1 MAGDGSGSTRMN
13 VVAQHEGVGWMAY
26 NADNIEVMR
35 GMPER
40 SVDLV
45 VSSIPFASL
54 LTYSASERDFGN
66 TKNHDEFFEQFG
78 FFVRELLRVTKP
90 GRLAAI
96 HCMNL
101 PSSKTR
107 DGYIGLV
114 DFRGN
119 VIRAFQDGGWIY
131 HSEVCIWKDPIVAA
145 QRTKAIGLLY
155 KQLRKDSCLS
165 RMGIP
170 DYLCVFRRPGENAEA
185 VAHTHESF
193 PLPRWQTWASP
204 CWTDINQSNTL
215 SVREAREDDD
225 QKHLCALQLDV
236 IERAV
241 TLWSNPGN
249 IVFDPFGGIGS
260 TGYQA
265 ILMGRRAVICELKTA
280 YYTQA
285 VANLHAASKR
295 GTDQVTLNFG
305 AP

>member
-1 MAGDGSGSTRMN
+1 MNILAQESGAN
-13 VVAQHEGVGWMAY
+13 WVAY
-26 NADNIEVMR
+26 NADNMDVMR

-45 VSSIPFASL
+45 CTSIPFASL
-54 LTYSASERDFGN
+54 LTYSPSDRDFGN
-66 TKNHDEFFEQFG
+66 TKDHAEFHEQFR
-78 FFVRELLRVTKP
+78 FFVRELMRVMKP
-90 GRLAAI
+90 GRVVAI

-114 DFRGN
+114 DFRGE
-119 VIRAFQDGGWIY
+119 VIRSFVEAGWVY
-131 HSEVCIWKDPIVAA
+131 HSEVCIWKDPVVAA

-170 DYLCVFRRPGENAEA
+170 DYMCMFRRPGENAEA

-193 PLPRWQTWASP
+193 PLPRWQAWASP
-204 CWTDINQSNTL
+204 IWSDINQSNTL
-215 SVREAREDDD
+215 SVKEAREEDDD
-225 QKHLCALQLDV
+225 KHLCALQLDV

-249 IVFDPFGGIGS
+249 VVFDPFGGIGS

-265 ILMGRRAVICELKTA
+265 LLMGRKAVSCELKPS
-280 YYTQA
+280 YHKQA
-285 VANLHAASKR
+285 VANLRAASER
-295 GTDQVTLNFG
+295 GRSQATFNFDLPG
-305 AP
+305 GT